1 MDTKLTRITEVAK
14 QKPKE
19 KFTSLVHLINEESL
33 KKSHQEMDGKRA
45 VGVDGVTKEK
55 YGKQLGE
62 NLTDLVQRMKRQ
74 AYRPQAVRRVYIEK
88 AGSHKKRPL
97 GIVAYEDK
105 LVQAVMADVLN
116 AIYEP
121 EFLNHSFGFRPG
133 RGPHD
138 ALKALN
144 DILYFQPINVI
155 VDVDI
160 RGFFDHVDHNWMM
173 KFLEHRIADPNFLR
187 LIRRFLK
194 AGIME
199 GNVMYETDEGT
210 IQGGNISPILANI
223 YLHYVIDLWYEKR
236 IRKQCRGQALMV
248 RFADDLVFCFQK
260 EEEAREFY
268 KELCQRLKDFGLE
281 IAEEKTKILT
291 FGREAYKA
299 YQEEKKDKDKDKG
312 QGPRKPGTFDFLGF
326 THYCS
331 TGRNGRFRIKR
342 KTSNKKYRASLAK
355 VKNWIQKQRHL
366 PKKILMEMLGVKL
379 RGYYQYY
386 GVLDN
391 SRMLEK
397 FSDKTKQYLFKYL
410 NRRSQRKSLTWE
422 GFNLLLRMVP
432 LPRPRIYH
440 KLTQIKPNIGV
451 LW

>member
-1 MDTKLTRITEVAK
+1 
-14 QKPKE
+14 
-19 KFTSLVHLINEESL
+19 
-33 KKSHQEMDGKRA
+33 
-45 VGVDGVTKEK
+45 
-55 YGKQLGE
+55 
-62 NLTDLVQRMKRQ
+62 
-74 AYRPQAVRRVYIEK
+74 
-88 AGSHKKRPL
+88 
-97 GIVAYEDK
+97 
-105 LVQAVMADVLN
+105 
-116 AIYEP
+116 
-121 EFLNHSFGFRPG
+121 
-133 RGPHD
+133 
-138 ALKALN
+138 
-144 DILYFQPINVI
+144 
-155 VDVDI
+155 
-160 RGFFDHVDHNWMM
+160 
-173 KFLEHRIADPNFLR
+173 
-187 LIRRFLK
+187 
-194 AGIME
+194 
-199 GNVMYETDEGT
+199 
-210 IQGGNISPILANI
+210 
-223 YLHYVIDLWYEKR
+223 
-236 IRKQCRGQALMV
+236 MV